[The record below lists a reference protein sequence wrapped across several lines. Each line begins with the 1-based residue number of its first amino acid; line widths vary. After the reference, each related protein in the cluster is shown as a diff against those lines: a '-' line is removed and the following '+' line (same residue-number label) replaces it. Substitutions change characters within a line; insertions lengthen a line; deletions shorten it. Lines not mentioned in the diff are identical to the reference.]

1 MRAKIVLRKA
11 YVFDLDDCLIKTDA
25 RIHIYKDGKYLRSLT
40 PEEFNSYQK
49 PEDEEIDISEFKDPR
64 IIMKAKLLKTWAAL
78 KNIDA
83 AIKQGRSTSDIFIL
97 TARSSIAQTPIY
109 NLFQNH
115 NINIPEDHIITIGD
129 DKGEINIPREKK
141 KVLKDLVKQYDDI
154 TFFDDNPE
162 NIKLAQ
168 EVGKIRTRLVD
179 NLNI

>member
-1 MRAKIVLRKA
+1 MRAKTVLRKA

-25 RIHIYKDGKYLRSLT
+25 RIHVYKNGKYLRSLT

-64 IIMKAKLLKTWAAL
+64 IIMKARLLKTWGYL
-78 KNIDA
+78 KNIDS

-97 TARSSIAQTPIY
+97 TARSSIAQTSIH
-109 NLFQNH
+109 NLFKKNG
-115 NINIPEDHIITIGD
+115 INIPEDHIITIGD
-129 DKGEINIPREKK
+129 DKGEINIPQEKK
-141 KVLKDLVKQYDDI
+141 KVLQGLVKLYDDI

-168 EVGKIRTRLVD
+168 EIGKIRTRLVD
-179 NLNI
+179 